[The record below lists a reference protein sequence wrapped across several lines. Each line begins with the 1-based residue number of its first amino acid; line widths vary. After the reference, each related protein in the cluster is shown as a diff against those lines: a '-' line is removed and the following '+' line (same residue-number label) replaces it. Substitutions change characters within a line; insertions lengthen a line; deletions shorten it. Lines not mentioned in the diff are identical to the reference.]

1 MNMKYEI
8 LNIEISRKH
17 SITMK
22 RSTDV
27 LVYFTLK
34 YTERTLTVHYGVWGI
49 QYYGE
54 ILLILYSTL
63 HLSFFPSLCL
73 SISPS
78 ALSLPPFPFHAIPPP
93 PSSLYLPLS
102 LYLSIFSLC
111 HAITPPPSSLSIP
124 LSLSLHLLP
133 LCVTTSLHLL
143 PPCLFSPSLS
153 LYMSH
158 S

>member
-63 HLSFFPSLCL
+63 HLCFFPSLCL

-78 ALSLPPFPFHAIPPP
+78 ALSLPR
-93 PSSLYLPLS
+93 YLMMCYS
-102 LYLSIFSLC
+102 GIYC
-111 HAITPPPSSLSIP
+111 SIP
-124 LSLSLHLLP
+124 GF
-133 LCVTTSLHLL
+133 
-143 PPCLFSPSLS
+143 LFSVTQI
-153 LYMSH
+153 
-158 S
+158 